1 MATNKKSIN
10 NDSSLYIQ
18 FNDVKEKRKNLLLA
32 IKKSLILQEEYEKL
46 VAIRSEK
53 RKILKEIKE
62 KFEKINSNYQKI
74 KREIPSMKTIDDSER
89 EINKLDNEVTSIDI
103 KNKKLPKNINKSN
116 SKTNNKNQPQ
126 QNSSKQEVSKLDR
139 LKNNLKVIESKLNKL

>member
-62 KFEKINSNYQKI
+62 KFEKINLNYQKI
-74 KREIPSMKTIDDSER
+74 KREIPSMKTIEDSER

>member
-1 MATNKKSIN
+1 MKKNK
-10 NDSSLYIQ
+10 
-18 FNDVKEKRKNLLLA
+18 
-32 IKKSLILQEEYEKL
+32 
-46 VAIRSEK
+46 
-53 RKILKEIKE
+53 KEIKKNQE
-62 KFEKINSNYQKI
+62 RHKKDI
-74 KREIPSMKTIDDSER
+74 KRNRKEISKQLKRNKKEIPSMKTIEDSER